1 MPIEP
6 VIIAHSSDKISPNRL
21 EHSNTSN
28 CDGSLISC
36 MVALSM
42 YMCDSDTSG

>member
-6 VIIAHSSDKISPNRL
+6 VIMAHSSDRMSPNRL

-28 CDGSLISC
+28 WDGSLINC
-36 MVALSM
+36 MVALSI
-42 YMCDSDTSG
+42 YICDSDTSG